1 MPGSS
6 WDDDDSHEDSSLDAF
21 DFLPS
26 SSEDDD
32 ESDDWS
38 LQTTEVA
45 PESETSDDWTAGD
58 WSAGDWSTPSPI
70 DEPAADEPDEPPM
83 LLVSVTNPAGTVTAK
98 AAVSGRI
105 QRIEL
110 APNTVSMSEAALIR
124 EVVAT
129 AKLANLKGRAVQYS
143 LVEGILGQQ
152 GLDPDSAHEFIEQ
165 HMDLPTPEQAGA
177 AELAAR
183 SAYLRGEH

>member
-6 WDDDDSHEDSSLDAF
+6 WDDDESHEDSSLDAF
-21 DFLPS
+21 DFLS
-26 SSEDDD
+26 SASENDD

-38 LQTTEVA
+38 VPTTEPA
-45 PESETSDDWTAGD
+45 SEPEAADDWAGAD
-58 WSAGDWSTPSPI
+58 WSMPSPAE
-70 DEPAADEPDEPPM
+70 EPAADEPDDPPM

-110 APNTVSMSEAALIR
+110 APNTVSMSEAALIH
-124 EVVAT
+124 EVIAT
-129 AKLANLKGRAVQYS
+129 AKLANLKGRAVQYT

-152 GLDPDSAHEFIEQ
+152 GLDPESAHEFIEQ
-165 HMDLPTPEQAGA
+165 HMDLPTPAQAGA
-177 AELAAR
+177 AEMAVR